1 MSQNRDRQPFEQ
13 DDFVLAGDEKQ
24 QTPLQGKQVF
34 DEQSIDFDIS
44 ENELMADDHAEHL
57 VERTPRWLVGL
68 LVLLVSFMALNGYQL
83 YQAISER
90 LWSAIFW
97 QGFGLSVSIV
107 LFIAVSRVLLRWRV
121 WQQHQDWQRQAE
133 QLRQQAGLGNA
144 LPLCQRLSQLSPQYQ
159 DGDHYQVFVSQ
170 VSSHHNDRDVL
181 NLFEQTVLA
190 PLDHKASQLIA
201 KYAAD
206 SAALV
211 AISPF
216 ASADMLLV
224 AWRNVVMIDKL
235 SALYGV
241 RLGQLSRWRLL
252 KHIAMNM
259 ASAGASEWMID
270 NGFDALS
277 VSASAKLSAR
287 ASQGIGIGLLTAR
300 VGIQAVSLTRPIK
313 ANEQRVLTLKKI
325 RQAVLSHVIRLYR
338 GSKTP
343 DNA

>member
-1 MSQNRDRQPFEQ
+1 MNSKREKQPFDQ
-13 DDFVLAGDEKQ
+13 GDFVSADDDNV

-34 DEQSIDFDIS
+34 DEQSLTVEELD
-44 ENELMADDHAEHL
+44 NELASDDDLEHGL
-57 VERTPRWLVGL
+57 EKTPRWLLGS
-68 LVLLVSFMALNGYQL
+68 LVLLVSFVVLNGYQL
-83 YQAISER
+83 YLAVMARQWSEM
-90 LWSAIFW
+90 FW
-97 QGFGLSVSIV
+97 QSLALAVSAV
-107 LFIAVSRVLLRWRV
+107 LFTLVTRSLLRWRV
-121 WQQHQDWQRQAE
+121 WQQHQDWQREAKRLQE
-133 QLRQQAGLGNA
+133 LAGLGHA
-144 LPLCQRLSQLSPQYQ
+144 LPLCQRLSQLSTQYQ
-159 DGDHYQVFVSQ
+159 DGDHYQVFVNQ
-170 VSSHHNDRDVL
+170 VSSHHNDREVL
-181 NLFEQTVLA
+181 SLFEQTVLA

-224 AWRNVVMIDKL
+224 AWRNLLMIDKL

-241 RLGQLSRWRLL
+241 RLGQLSRLRLL

-277 VSASAKLSAR
+277 VSATAKLSAR

-313 ANEQRVLTLKKI
+313 ANAQQVLTLKHI

-338 GSKTP
+338 GAKTTEN
-343 DNA
+343 D